1 MRHSALLFI
10 SLLAIA
16 LSSCSSPRTTT
27 QFYHTHKVKEGVINF
42 KIPGIVTWMGS
53 GIARKAVK
61 DPSAKAALKLAQKAR
76 RMRIMVAEDVS
87 IISNSEIYSFISN
100 IKKNGYEDL
109 IQVRDGSTLVTIMAR
124 DKNERLRNLL
134 ILVNEEDNFVYF
146 DLKSRMKY
154 EDLSDMIN
162 YFINMEKDDDDIDID
177 EQPPAQ
183 EKKKAKTPR
192 A

>member
-1 MRHSALLFI
+1 M
-10 SLLAIA
+10 
-16 LSSCSSPRTTT
+16 
-27 QFYHTHKVKEGVINF
+27 NF

-61 DPSAKAALKLAQKAR
+61 EPSAKAALKLAQKAR

-162 YFINMEKDDDDIDID
+162 YFINMDKEEENKDDRDID

-183 EKKKAKTPR
+183 EKKKAKIPR